1 MKLTFQNIISED
13 IRDNSKIENAVYKT
27 LASII
32 KNKNYEEDDRSYVKW
47 KGIADSIV
55 EIMGITYWDVIYFMF
70 KWAMEKGID
79 PFEQFDMEL
88 DTVTSAGESVDFLER
103 IGWWDKNFDIRKMA
117 DFNDLIINKKGKITL
132 SVDNWEGFADLFD
145 DEQAFG
151 RALSEDYEEF
161 FSGWD
166 EQFSTI
172 WEDVDDK
179 NIPHIL
185 EALPSYTDKLTPYGV
200 PEVLDEFADGETGV
214 VDVTPRLIS
223 FIKDNDTN
231 NILEE
236 LIEENGALGDL
247 KHDIKNAYDVA
258 YNDAAQSELFNIAK
272 TELEELFGGKIDW
285 VKRKGSDGTV
295 YNDLS
300 VTISEENLTENL
312 KKYIDYYSEF
322 PRTNYSSYIDMLTD
336 ILNENNDSLG
346 RRIDFNYW
354 YPDSIKAQEYFNDAL
369 PEYLYMST

>member
-1 MKLTFQNIISED
+1 MKLTLQNIISED

-27 LASII
+27 LSSII

-47 KGIADSIV
+47 KGIADTIS
-55 EIMGITYWDVIYFMF
+55 EIMGITYWDVIFFMF
-70 KWAMEKGID
+70 KWAMSKGMD
-79 PFEQFDMEL
+79 PFEEFDMEL
-88 DTVTSAGESVDFLER
+88 DTVSSQGESVDFLER
-103 IGWWDKNFDIRKMA
+103 IGWWEKNFDILKMA
-117 DFNDLIINKKGKITL
+117 NFHDIIINKKGKITL
-132 SVDNWEGFADLFD
+132 YVDNWEEFAELFEE
-145 DEQAFG
+145 EQTFE

-161 FSGWD
+161 FSGWN
-166 EQFSTI
+166 EHFSTI

-179 NIPHIL
+179 NIPRIL
-185 EALPSYTDKLTPYGV
+185 EALPSYTDKLAPYGV
-200 PEVLDEFADGETGV
+200 PEVLDEFADEETGV
-214 VDVTPRLIS
+214 VDVTPRLLS

-236 LIEENGALGDL
+236 LIEENGALSDL
-247 KHDIKNAYDVA
+247 KHDIKNAYNVA

-285 VKRKGSDGTV
+285 VKRKGPDDTV
-295 YNDLS
+295 YNDLA

-322 PRTNYSSYIDMLTD
+322 PRTNYSSYIGMLTD
-336 ILNENNDSLG
+336 ILNENNDLLG
-346 RRIDFNYW
+346 GIDLNYW
-354 YPDSIKAQEYFNDAL
+354 YPDSGKAQEYFNDAL